1 MKNHFLKISLR
12 LLVYWSLYSN
22 VFCFCCF
29 FFITL
34 TFLNYASFYS
44 LLVFFFLH
52 FILGSNNMVTLKA
65 TDCAGWRQMFW
76 EHSDRYIYIFSN
88 FKNFYS
94 FTIMILKYSRT
105 DTQAYSFI
113 WLFIRTLTIAK
124 AAITK
129 YHYWY
134 VVWWSWLI
142 LTYLSAM
149 LATFISSKKYHGRY
163 KLITHDFHCLCKVLP
178 RKPNC
183 VHTPL
188 E

>member
-1 MKNHFLKISLR
+1 MFFGFLFL
-12 LLVYWSLYSN
+12 
-22 VFCFCCF
+22 

-44 LLVFFFLH
+44 LLVYFLH
-52 FILGSNNMVTLKA
+52 SILGSNNMVTLKA

-105 DTQAYSFI
+105 DTQVYSFI
-113 WLFIRTLTIAK
+113 WLFIRTFTIAK

-129 YHYWY
+129 YHY
-134 VVWWSWLI
+134 L
-142 LTYLSAM
+142 
-149 LATFISSKKYHGRY
+149 
-163 KLITHDFHCLCKVLP
+163 
-178 RKPNC
+178 
-183 VHTPL
+183 
-188 E
+188 